1 MTKRAA
7 SRGGHIFI
15 SCGEASGDRYGAAL
29 IRALRERAPDLHFSA
44 LGGPALAA
52 AGAEV
57 VAAAS
62 DVAVMGF
69 GQVLSA
75 LPALWR
81 VRRRLW
87 DHLRSGG
94 VDLCVPID
102 FPGFNLALARR
113 AHGQGIPVFYLIPP
127 QIWAWGAWRLR
138 DLRRH
143 VDRVGTILPFEADF
157 FTRRGL
163 AVLPLGHPLMEEY
176 GPWPFEAHL
185 AARERRFADPE
196 ATLTLGLLPGSRR
209 QEVERLLPRF
219 RIAAR
224 IVQSRLMPRRVRCLV
239 SAAPGLHLGPLL
251 SLVESGEQLSE
262 EPLPRLLEQLDLALV
277 CSGTAS
283 LECALAGVPHELA
296 YVTSALDFAVA
307 RRLVRVDR
315 IGLAN
320 LILGEDM
327 VREHVQAGAK
337 PLPMANA
344 VMSWVGQT
352 EAREH
357 FTEQARQLRNL
368 CGDAGIWERA
378 AAAILQLLAAAGSG
392 EEPR

>member
-1 MTKRAA
+1 MKKRAA

-29 IRALRERAPDLHFSA
+29 IRSLRQQAPDLHFTA
-44 LGGPALAA
+44 LGGPAMAA

-62 DVAVMGF
+62 EVAVMGF
-69 GQVLSA
+69 GQVLGA
-75 LPALWR
+75 LPALWK

-87 DHLRSGG
+87 HHLRYGG

-102 FPGFNLALARR
+102 FPGFNLTLARR

-127 QIWAWGAWRLR
+127 QLWAWGGWRLR
-138 DLRRH
+138 ELRRH
-143 VDRVGTILPFEADF
+143 VDRIGTILPFEAEF
-157 FTRRGL
+157 FARRGL

-176 GPWPFEAHL
+176 GPWPFEARL
-185 AARERRFADPE
+185 AAREQRFAVSE

-224 IVQSRLMPRRVRCLV
+224 IVQTRLAPRRVRCLV
-239 SAAPGLHLGPLL
+239 SAAPGLRLGPLL
-251 SLVESGEQLSE
+251 SLVESGEEVSE
-262 EPLPRLLEQLDLALV
+262 EPLPQLLAKLDLALV

-296 YVTSALDFAVA
+296 YVTSPLDYAVA

-327 VREHVQAGAK
+327 VREHVQEGAK

-357 FTEQARQLRNL
+357 FTEQARRLRSL
-368 CGDAGIWERA
+368 CGEAGIWDRA
-378 AAAILQLLAAAGSG
+378 AAAILELLGAAGSG
-392 EEPR
+392 EAPR